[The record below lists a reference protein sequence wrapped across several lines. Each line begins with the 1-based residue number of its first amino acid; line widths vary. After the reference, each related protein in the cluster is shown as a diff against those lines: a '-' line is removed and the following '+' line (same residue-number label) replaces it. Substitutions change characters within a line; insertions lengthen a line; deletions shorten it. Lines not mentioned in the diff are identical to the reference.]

1 MRIVSLVPSIS
12 ETLLAAGAN
21 VVGVT
26 RYCNR
31 DDLPLIGGT
40 KDPDLAKI
48 ASLEPD
54 LVILDRHENLLADYE
69 LLRQA
74 KMDTFATSISSI
86 SDMNRDF
93 TELSKIINLELP
105 KFDDFIRLPSRIKV
119 LVPIWRRPYMALG
132 PDTYGGDLLS
142 HLGFEVIGGETTYS
156 KIDLEDFVGRVDLI
170 IAPSEPY
177 KFTKRQLPELGAI
190 SEVIFVDGQDL
201 FWWGSR
207 TKVALQRLA
216 RKLSAY

>member
-74 KMDTFATSISSI
+74 KIDTFATSISSI

-105 KFDDFIRLPSRIKV
+105 KFDDFIRLPSR
-119 LVPIWRRPYMALG
+119 
-132 PDTYGGDLLS
+132 
-142 HLGFEVIGGETTYS
+142 
-156 KIDLEDFVGRVDLI
+156 
-170 IAPSEPY
+170 
-177 KFTKRQLPELGAI
+177 
-190 SEVIFVDGQDL
+190 
-201 FWWGSR
+201 
-207 TKVALQRLA
+207 
-216 RKLSAY
+216 